1 MNISTEDLKGKA
13 EDLRKNAVKLCKR
26 VKWAVLDIVDVAMK
40 NKKVTLPIMGI
51 VLVAIVT
58 IIVLISKTDA
68 ASGDSTSQLEKNA
81 YPEINELMAEYFAAR
96 AEGDVETVSKLK
108 SFVDDSEKL
117 SIQAFGKY
125 VESYENLA
133 CYTKKGIV
141 DDTFIVCTYYEVKLF
156 DVDTVAPSIQAFYV
170 CKNEEGNYYIYSGE
184 IDEHIDS
191 ALTELMEQEDIVELF
206 NQVSVK
212 YQEAIDSD
220 PVLKDIMENQILTSI
235 RTEMGETIAAAEIAD
250 AEAEGDATTSGND
263 SVSGNEAAV
272 SGNDTEETPIE
283 ETPAEEAPAADVI
296 QYVRATT
303 VVNVRSSDSETAD
316 KLGKLQTG
324 DTYRLYENRLNGWS
338 KIDYNGKEAY
348 VKTEYLEVSDEKA
361 VGEAPETE
369 ETQTET
375 TTTEPLDT
383 SDKYVMAKETVNVRK
398 SASQTAEKL
407 GAVYPGEKLE
417 LIMQQADGWCKVKY
431 KGQTGYV
438 KTEYVE

>member
-13 EDLRKNAVKLCKR
+13 EDLQKKAVKLCKK

-68 ASGDSTSQLEKNA
+68 ASGSDIPQLEKNA

-96 AEGDVETVSKLK
+96 AEGDVETVSRLK

-125 VESYENLA
+125 VESYDNLA
-133 CYTKKGIV
+133 CYTKKGV
-141 DDTFIVCTYYEVKLF
+141 VEDTFIVCTYYEVKLF
-156 DVDTVAPSIQAFYV
+156 GVDTVAPSIQAFYV

-184 IDEHIDS
+184 IDEHIDA

-235 RTEMGETIAAAEIAD
+235 RTEMGETIAAAELAGVE
-250 AEAEGDATTSGND
+250 EAG
-263 SVSGNEAAV
+263 VSGNEPAV
-272 SGNDTEETPIE
+272 SGNDTEEPPVE
-283 ETPAEEAPAADVI
+283 EAPAETPAEEAPVI

-303 VVNVRSSDSETAD
+303 VVNVRTSDSETAD

-348 VKTEYLEVSDEKA
+348 VKTEYLEVSGEKA
-361 VGEAPETE
+361 VEQTPEAD
-369 ETQTET
+369 TQTQET
-375 TTTEPLDT
+375 TATGTLDK
-383 SDKYVMAKETVNVRK
+383 SDKYVVAKETINVRK
-398 SASQTAEKL
+398 SANQTSEKL
-407 GAVYPGEKLE
+407 GTIYPGEKLE
-417 LIMQQADGWCKVKY
+417 LIMEQADGWCKVKY
-431 KGQTGYV
+431 KGKTGYV